1 MTFEELYYK
10 VLEESIRT
18 GKSPEIK
25 PEYDSYH
32 IDCLLHPEKYPPVI
46 AVGDCL

>member
-32 IDCLLHPEKYPPVI
+32 IDCLLHLKIPT
-46 AVGDCL
+46 GNSCR